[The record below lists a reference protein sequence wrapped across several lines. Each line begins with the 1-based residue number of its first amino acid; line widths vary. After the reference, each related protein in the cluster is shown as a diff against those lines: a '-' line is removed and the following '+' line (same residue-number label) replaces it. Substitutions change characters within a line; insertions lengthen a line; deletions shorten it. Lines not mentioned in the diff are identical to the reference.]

1 MDSKPYHILVVD
13 DESDLCEILSF
24 NLETEGYK
32 VTTATSAEEAL
43 QLDLTG
49 FDLLLLDVM
58 MEGMSGFAMA
68 RQLKQDEATARIP
81 IIFLTA
87 RDTENDIVTG
97 FNLGADDYISKPFS
111 IREVMVRIMAV
122 LRRTSVA
129 VHAEA
134 SQAHVLEYQSLVLN
148 TDNKKVSVDGREI
161 AFTRIEYELLE
172 LLLKERGHVFSR
184 ADLIQQVWPSDVL
197 VLDRT
202 VDVNMARIRK
212 KIGRYASNIVTRQG
226 FGYYFEE

>member
-13 DESDLCEILSF
+13 DEPDLCEILSF

-87 RDTENDIVTG
+87 RDAENDIVTG

>member
-1 MDSKPYHILVVD
+1 MAKILLVEDDADIVENLSALLSAEGFTVKSAGTQQQAVDLLSGERFDLALLDISLPDGSGYAVCSVIKADTEDNLNRDVPVVFITAYD
-13 DESDLCEILSF
+13 DE
-24 NLETEGYK
+24 
-32 VTTATSAEEAL
+32 ASAVAS
-43 QLDLTG
+43 LD
-49 FDLLLLDVM
+49 M
-58 MEGMSGFAMA
+58 
-68 RQLKQDEATARIP
+68 
-81 IIFLTA
+81 
-87 RDTENDIVTG
+87 
-97 FNLGADDYISKPFS
+97 GADDYISKPFS

>member
-13 DESDLCEILSF
+13 DEPDLCEILSF

-129 VHAEA
+129 VYAEA

>member
-13 DESDLCEILSF
+13 DEPDLCEILSF

-43 QLDLTG
+43 QLDLSG

>member
-13 DESDLCEILSF
+13 DEPDLCEILSF

>member
-13 DESDLCEILSF
+13 DEPDLCEILSF

-129 VHAEA
+129 LHAEA

>member
-1 MDSKPYHILVVD
+1 
-13 DESDLCEILSF
+13 
-24 NLETEGYK
+24 
-32 VTTATSAEEAL
+32 
-43 QLDLTG
+43 
-49 FDLLLLDVM
+49 M

>member
-13 DESDLCEILSF
+13 DEPDLCEILSF

-148 TDNKKVSVDGREI
+148 TENKKVSVDGREI

>member
-43 QLDLTG
+43 QLDLSG

-87 RDTENDIVTG
+87 RDAENDIVTG